1 MLQSFQKREKEGT
14 LPQKPTIWRINQL
27 LFFFMSFGVIMVLAK
42 WASNLL
48 IPLMISAMIALLLQ
62 PMMHWLERR
71 GLPRALSLLLV
82 ITVMIALLILFGV
95 FVAAEI
101 NAFVGHLSEI
111 GTQLQGI
118 LERFDTFLARQGI
131 PIEKHQL
138 TGFIRPNG
146 IVTFFKQMLLQ
157 MGNQFSNTLLI
168 LFTSSFL
175 ILDSVNFRSRMRFI
189 LRENPERE
197 RAVEEVFDKIY
208 TYFIIMAKVSLIT
221 AAGALLLLWFFD
233 VQYALLWAV
242 LTFFLNFIPVIGSII
257 AAVPPVILGL
267 VEHSWSTA
275 MWVALGY
282 LLLNSVVGNI
292 LQPAMMGRGL
302 GLSSFTV
309 FWSMVFWG
317 WFFGPTGMILSVPL
331 TMGVQFLLM
340 QYDETRWL
348 GFLLSDYKEKNVK
361 TDDGEPR

>member
-1 MLQSFQKREKEGT
+1 MIVEKST
-14 LPQKPTIWRINQL
+14 AWRINQL

-42 WASNLL
+42 WTAGLL

-82 ITVMIALLILFGV
+82 IAVMIALLILFGV

-189 LRENPERE
+189 LRENPQRE

-361 TDDGEPR
+361 TDNGEPR